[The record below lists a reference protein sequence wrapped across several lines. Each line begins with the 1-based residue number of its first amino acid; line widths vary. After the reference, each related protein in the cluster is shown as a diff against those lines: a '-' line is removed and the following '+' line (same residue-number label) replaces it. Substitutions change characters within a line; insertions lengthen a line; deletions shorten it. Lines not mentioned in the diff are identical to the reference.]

1 LPVLLMEVT
10 EIRGRCP
17 VYKTG
22 DKIVIDGAR
31 IDLHRTDN
39 LCIHALSSLLHY
51 AVAIREGIDPRTLGL
66 STDGR
71 FAYVQCLDPGYPYTE
86 GGTVIFKC
94 YLEQS
99 KQTQ

>member
-51 AVAIREGIDPRTLGL
+51 AVALRE
-66 STDGR
+66 
-71 FAYVQCLDPGYPYTE
+71 
-86 GGTVIFKC
+86 
-94 YLEQS
+94 
-99 KQTQ
+99 

>member
-1 LPVLLMEVT
+1 MEVT
-10 EIRGRCP
+10 EIRGSCP
-17 VYKTG
+17 IYGTG

-31 IDLHRTDN
+31 IDLQRTDN

-51 AVAIREGIDPRTLGL
+51 AVALGEGADPGTLGL

-71 FAYVQCLDPGYPYTE
+71 FAYIQCPDPGNPYTE

-94 YLEQS
+94 YLE
-99 KQTQ
+99 